1 MIYACNISF
10 NNGCAAALVYE
21 CDVGGRRKPLAVNF
35 NDYLLASGPEVTVG
49 SNKLH
54 YYSATLTHAILLNI

>member
-1 MIYACNISF
+1 MTAIHRLYDGGS
-10 NNGCAAALVYE
+10 AALA
-21 CDVGGRRKPLAVNF
+21 DVGGRRKPLAVNF
-35 NDYLLASGPEVTVG
+35 NDYLPAPGREVTVG